1 MKNVPEL
8 PVTIRVGGPLS
19 EMVCRPIPPYSPEVI
34 SFLASISRSLLARP
48 DIRQHPDIASFA
60 YWCRTANLSRLQRD
74 FDARHKRIG
83 RGLVLHIAPSN
94 VPVNFAFTLA
104 FGMLAGNANIV
115 RVPEAGHPQTEILN
129 SAMARLFNEPEHAGI
144 ASMNRVLQYPR
155 DDSITSTL
163 SACASA
169 RVLWGGD
176 QTIAHLRALPTSPR
190 CVDIAF
196 ADRYSFAMIDAQA
209 VIDQNDQGVQKLV
222 EGFFNDV
229 YLQDQN
235 ACSSPHLII
244 WNGTPAKADQAK
256 QRFWPTLEKLLHRKY
271 HIAPIHAV
279 DKFAHLCRTA
289 DLLPEIQDS
298 ARHGNFLYRV
308 RLQDLPADIEHHRG
322 NAGFFYEYTT
332 QDLDCLKRIVGSR
345 YQTLTCFGLDRND
358 LAQRIIN
365 MGLYGIDR
373 IVPIGQ
379 ALDIGVIWDGYD
391 LIGTLSRI
399 IHCP

>member
-8 PVTIRVGGPLS
+8 PVKIKVGGPLS

-34 SFLASISRSLLARP
+34 SFLASLSRSLLARS

-60 YWCRTANLSRLQRD
+60 YWCRSANLSRLQRD

-115 RVPEAGHPQTEILN
+115 RVPEAGHPQIEILN
-129 SAMARLFNEPEHAGI
+129 SAMARLFSELEHAGI
-144 ASMNRVLQYPR
+144 ASMNRVVQYPR

-169 RVLWGGD
+169 RMLWGGD
-176 QTIAHLRALPTSPR
+176 QTIAHLRALPTLPR

-209 VIDQNDQGVQKLV
+209 VIDQNDQGLQKLA

-244 WNGTPAKADQAK
+244 WNGPPAKADQAK
-256 QRFWPTLEKLLHRKY
+256 QRFWPTLENLLHRKY

-298 ARHGNFLYRV
+298 ARHGNVLYRV
-308 RLQDLPADIEHHRG
+308 RLKDLPADIEYHRG
-322 NAGFFYEYTT
+322 HAGFFYEYTT

-345 YQTLTCFGLDRND
+345 YQTLTCFGLNRND
-358 LAQRIIN
+358 LAQGIIN